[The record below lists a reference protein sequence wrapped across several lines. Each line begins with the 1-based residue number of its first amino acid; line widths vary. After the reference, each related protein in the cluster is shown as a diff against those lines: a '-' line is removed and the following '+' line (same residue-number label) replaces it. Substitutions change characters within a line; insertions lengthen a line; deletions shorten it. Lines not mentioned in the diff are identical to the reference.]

1 MIRITI
7 TVPPAVSQL
16 LKDKTNR
23 SHYISDLIL
32 RDAYDAHKDELMER
46 TKKALLKDEIFIR
59 QLHNGIQ
66 TVGYNYTKLIEDVS
80 PPEETA

>member
-1 MIRITI
+1 MNRITI

-23 SHYISDLIL
+23 SQYISDLIL
-32 RDAYDAHKDELMER
+32 RDAYDTYKDDLMER
-46 TKKALLKDEIFIR
+46 TKKALLKDEVFIR
-59 QLHNGIQ
+59 QLRSGTQ
-66 TVGYNYTKLIEDVS
+66 STRYALDGLT